1 MAANISKRDLLQ
13 QLAKHTLT
21 KLASSHELP
30 VRSNASVATLVEAI
44 VAKRGIKLDAILPL
58 LKLSELKASC
68 SLIKQSSKGNKQ
80 DLIERLISYTPK
92 AQPRSDVKV
101 SATKKQAAKPIKK
114 KLVYKQDQPL
124 MGEEKL
130 TLSQLEQYLSKA
142 AWILKGPVDASDF
155 KVYIFPLLFF
165 KRISDVYDEEYQT
178 ALDESDG
185 DIEYA
190 AMPEMHRFE
199 IPEGCHWKDVRE
211 TTTNVGQ
218 AIEKA
223 LRGIEQANQEYL
235 YGIFGDTQWSNKNK
249 LTDKLLI
256 DLVEHFSRYILGR
269 NNANP
274 DMLGNAYEY
283 LIKHFADLTNKKA
296 GEFYTPRSV
305 VHLLGLLL
313 DPHEGE
319 SIYDPACGTGG
330 MLLECVDHL
339 KHNDED
345 YRTLKLFGQE
355 KNLTSSTIARMNMF
369 LHGIEDFDIQRGDTL
384 RQPAFFEADGLKTF
398 DCVIANPP
406 FSLKD
411 WGAENWAND
420 PFGRNIAGVPPKGN
434 GDMAWVQHMVK
445 SMNSNGR
452 MTVVLPHGA
461 LFRKGAEGKIR
472 EELLAQDILEAVI
485 GLGPNVFY
493 GTQLAAC
500 VLVFKQ
506 NKEPKKKGKVLFI
519 DASDQIRV
527 GRAQNHLE
535 SKHIQQI
542 YDWFDGY
549 KNVENYVKVASKKE
563 LKENDF
569 NLNIPLYVEKIIEDN
584 LPSVKE
590 AMADLKQAWEASLE
604 AEEKFKKVL
613 KGFL

>member
-1 MAANISKRDLLQ
+1 MNQ
-13 QLAKHTLT
+13 Q
-21 KLASSHELP
+21 E
-30 VRSNASVATLVEAI
+30 
-44 VAKRGIKLDAILPL
+44 
-58 LKLSELKASC
+58 
-68 SLIKQSSKGNKQ
+68 
-80 DLIERLISYTPK
+80 
-92 AQPRSDVKV
+92 
-101 SATKKQAAKPIKK
+101 
-114 KLVYKQDQPL
+114 
-124 MGEEKL
+124 L

-165 KRISDVYDEEYQT
+165 KRISDVYNEEYKT
-178 ALDESDG
+178 ALDDSDG
-185 DIEYA
+185 DTEYA
-190 AMPEMHRFE
+190 SLPEMHRFE
-199 IPEGCHWKDVRE
+199 IPEGCHWQNVRE

-218 AIEKA
+218 AIETA
-223 LRGIEQANQEYL
+223 LRGIEQANQNFL
-235 YGIFGDTQWSNKNK
+235 YGIFGDAQWSNKNK
-249 LTDKLLI
+249 LSDKLLI
-256 DLVEHFSRYILGR
+256 DLIEHFSQYTLG
-269 NNANP
+269 NKNVEP

-305 VHLLGLLL
+305 VHLLGLVL

-319 SIYDPACGTGG
+319 TIYDPACGTGG

-339 KHNDED
+339 KDNHED
-345 YRTLKLFGQE
+345 YRTLKLYGQE
-355 KNLTSSTIARMNMF
+355 KNLTSSSIARMNMF
-369 LHGIEDFDIQRGDTL
+369 LHGIEDFEIVRGDTL
-384 RQPAFFEADGLKTF
+384 RSPAFFEADGIKTF

-411 WGAENWAND
+411 WGAENWASD
-420 PFGRNIAGVPPKGN
+420 PYGRNIAGVPPKGN

-445 SMNSNGR
+445 SMSNTGR

-472 EELLAQDILEAVI
+472 KVLLEQDLLEAVI

-500 VLVFKQ
+500 VMVFKHE
-506 NKEPKKKGKVLFI
+506 KEEQKKGNVLFI
-519 DASDQIRV
+519 DASEQIRV

-535 SKHIQQI
+535 PENVQQI
-542 YDWFDGY
+542 HNWYQDYQD
-549 KNVENYVKVASKKE
+549 VENHVKVASME
-563 LKENDF
+563 DLEENDF

-584 LPSVKE
+584 LPSVEEAMTDLKE
-590 AMADLKQAWEASLE
+590 AWQASLE

-613 KGFL
+613 AGFIK